1 MTRTR
6 FCLLPAVVAAVGF
19 CGIGQANAFPPAISL
34 PPRAIP
40 VPPPNPGIPVLLG
53 SWHDG
58 QCLLLPPGITPF
70 EAVSDTIT
78 FRQDGTFTQVINKA
92 TGRLKE
98 TGTYRVTST
107 HLTLIYLIGSGNPS
121 RYEFSRKGDLL
132 LLLRAGSS
140 ASETRTLSRA
150 QNRDAS

>member
-40 VPPPNPGIPVLLG
+40 VPPPNPSIPALLG

-78 FRQDGTFTQVINKA
+78 FRRDGAFTQVINKA

-98 TGTYRVTST
+98 TGTYSVTST
-107 HLTLIYLIGSGNPS
+107 HLTLSYLVGSVKPDA
-121 RYEFSRKGDLL
+121 YEFSRKGDLL
-132 LLLRAGSS
+132 LLQRAGSGQ
-140 ASETRTLSRA
+140 AETRTLSRV